1 MATHFSVDYNYMP
14 RSYSVNLSR
23 VLATIESIL
32 PNYRF
37 EDRSEILN
45 VSYFDE
51 MNHTILM
58 DLAAC
63 LAENY
68 QNNSD
73 LAWMG
78 NFCECTHLAYAK
90 SEQGSEETESIV
102 KNMYKNLLADKP
114 YGFDCLINDNWSI
127 LYDLY
132 SPDSDSAFKEN

>member
-1 MATHFSVDYNYMP
+1 MTTVS
-14 RSYSVNLSR
+14 SYPVNLSR
-23 VLATIESIL
+23 VLATVKNIL
-32 PNYRF
+32 PSYRF
-37 EDRSEILN
+37 EDRSEVLN

-58 DLAAC
+58 DLTAC
-63 LAENY
+63 LVENY
-68 QNNSD
+68 HKNSN

-78 NFCECTHLAYAK
+78 NFYEWADLAYAK
-90 SEQGSEETESIV
+90 AEQGSEETESIV